1 MSQPVL
7 SSKCIA
13 YFEDP
18 ETKNSCT
25 PSCPIMEL
33 DDEFVFNFRPVEN
46 HIGKRKKGKTERR
59 TGNILFRRI
68 FQTDVFMLLRKDCR
82 FENF

>member
-33 DDEFVFNFRPVEN
+33 DDEFVFNFRRVEN
-46 HIGKRKKGKTERR
+46 HIGKRKKERR

-68 FQTDVFMLLRKDCR
+68 FQTDVFMLLRKDRR